1 MAQERMAYEEVKLK
15 ANEIYKANIRD
26 RLAPGDEERYV
37 KIDVI
42 SGDYEIGDNSATTG
56 RKLRER
62 RPDAVIHT
70 MQRHRSYVAYL
81 RTPGRRIREE
91 KANL

>member
-1 MAQERMAYEEVKLK
+1 MAQERMPYAEVKLK
-15 ANEIYKANIRD
+15 AHEIYEANIRD

-42 SGDYEIGDNSATTG
+42 SGDYEIGDNSAATR
-56 RKLRER
+56 RKLKER

-70 MQRHRSYVAYL
+70 MQRHQSYMGYL
-81 RTPGRRIREE
+81 RTPGRILRKE
-91 KANL
+91 KSTP

>member
-1 MAQERMAYEEVKLK
+1 MDDKLKRYEEVKRQ
-15 ANEIYKANIRD
+15 AHEIYEAQIRP
-26 RLAPGDEERYV
+26 RLAPGDEDRYV
-37 KIDVI
+37 KIDVL

-70 MQRHRSYVAYL
+70 MQRHRSYVGHL
-81 RTPGRRIREE
+81 RTPGRIVRKE
-91 KANL
+91 KSAL